1 LPLFFGAAA
10 LLPRRRSWRA
20 GSGTVYPR
28 PAGARGE
35 TIVDWT
41 WLLSASAFA
50 VAMSAT
56 PGPNN
61 TMVVASGATYGFG
74 RTVPHM
80 LGIAAGFPVMLVVL
94 GTAGLPLLTDPRV
107 HAVLKWV
114 GAAYLLWLAWKIA
127 RADPAPAEPGAKA
140 GPSGRPFGFLQA
152 ALFQWVNPKAWVIA
166 AGALATYTAGA
177 EGGSLVATLLLAGLF
192 GLVALPC
199 TAVWTLI
206 GVGTARIL
214 RTRRAV
220 RLFNLAMAG
229 LLVASLVPTL
239 HE

>member
-1 LPLFFGAAA
+1 M
-10 LLPRRRSWRA
+10 
-20 GSGTVYPR
+20 
-28 PAGARGE
+28 
-35 TIVDWT
+35 DWT
-41 WLLSASAFA
+41 WFLSASAFA

-61 TMVVASGATYGFG
+61 TMVVASGATYGFA

-80 LGIAAGFPVMLVVL
+80 LGISVGFPAMLIVL
-94 GTAGLPLLTDPRV
+94 GTVGLPLLTDPRV

-127 RADPAPAEPGAKA
+127 TADPDPADPVAKA
-140 GPSGRPFGFLQA
+140 AGAGGRPLGFVQA

-177 EGGSLVATLLLAGLF
+177 DGASLAATLALAVLF
-192 GLVALPC
+192 GIVALPC
-199 TAVWTLI
+199 IGLWTLV
-206 GVGTARIL
+206 GVGTARVL

-229 LLVASLVPTL
+229 LLVASLVPAL
-239 HE
+239 RE

>member
-1 LPLFFGAAA
+1 MN
-10 LLPRRRSWRA
+10 
-20 GSGTVYPR
+20 
-28 PAGARGE
+28 
-35 TIVDWT
+35 VDWT
-41 WLLSASAFA
+41 WLLSAGAFA

-61 TMVVASGATYGFG
+61 TMVVASGATYGFA

-127 RADPAPAEPGAKA
+127 SADPDPAEPAAKA
-140 GPSGRPFGFLQA
+140 VGRPLGFVQA

-166 AGALATYTAGA
+166 AGALATYAAGA
-177 EGGSLVATLLLAGLF
+177 EGDSLAATLGLAALF

-199 TAVWTLI
+199 VGLWTLI
-206 GVGTARIL
+206 GVGTARVL

-229 LLVASLVPTL
+229 LLVASLVPAL
-239 HE
+239 RE

>member
-1 LPLFFGAAA
+1 M
-10 LLPRRRSWRA
+10 
-20 GSGTVYPR
+20 
-28 PAGARGE
+28 
-35 TIVDWT
+35 DWT
-41 WLLSASAFA
+41 WFLSAGAFA

-61 TMVVASGATYGFG
+61 TMVVASGATYGFA
-74 RTVPHM
+74 RTVPHI

-127 RADPAPAEPGAKA
+127 RSDSDPADPAMKT
-140 GPSGRPFGFLQA
+140 SGHPLGFLQA
-152 ALFQWVNPKAWVIA
+152 ALFQWVNPKAWIIA
-166 AGALATYTAGA
+166 AGALATYTAQA
-177 EGGSLVATLLLAGLF
+177 EAAPLAATLALAILF

-199 TAVWTLI
+199 LGLWTLI
-206 GVGTARIL
+206 GVGTARVL
-214 RTRRAV
+214 RTRRAL

-239 HE
+239 RD

>member
-1 LPLFFGAAA
+1 M
-10 LLPRRRSWRA
+10 
-20 GSGTVYPR
+20 
-28 PAGARGE
+28 
-35 TIVDWT
+35 DWT
-41 WLLSASAFA
+41 WFLSASAFA

-61 TMVVASGATYGFG
+61 TMVVASGATYGFS
-74 RTVPHM
+74 RTLPHM
-80 LGIAAGFPVMLVVL
+80 LGIAAGFPVMLVLL

-127 RADPAPAEPGAKA
+127 TADPDPADPVAKA
-140 GPSGRPFGFLQA
+140 GASGRPLGFVQA

-166 AGALATYTAGA
+166 AGALATYTAGLD
-177 EGGSLVATLLLAGLF
+177 GSSLAATLALAVLF
-192 GLVALPC
+192 GIVALPC
-199 TAVWTLI
+199 VALWTLI
-206 GVGTARIL
+206 GVGTARVL

-229 LLVASLVPTL
+229 LLVASLIPAL
-239 HE
+239 RE

>member
-1 LPLFFGAAA
+1 M
-10 LLPRRRSWRA
+10 
-20 GSGTVYPR
+20 
-28 PAGARGE
+28 
-35 TIVDWT
+35 DWT
-41 WLLSASAFA
+41 WFLSATAFA

-61 TMVVASGATYGFG
+61 TMVVASGATYGFA

-127 RADPAPAEPGAKA
+127 NADPDPADPATTA
-140 GPSGRPFGFLQA
+140 SGRPLGALQA
-152 ALFQWVNPKAWVIA
+152 ALFQWVNPKAWIIA
-166 AGALATYTAGA
+166 AGALATYTAQG
-177 EGGSLVATLLLAGLF
+177 EGGSLAATLLLAVLF

-199 TAVWTLI
+199 LGFWTLI

-214 RTRRAV
+214 RTRRGI

-229 LLVASLVPTL
+229 LLVASLVPAL
-239 HE
+239 RE

>member
-1 LPLFFGAAA
+1 M
-10 LLPRRRSWRA
+10 
-20 GSGTVYPR
+20 
-28 PAGARGE
+28 
-35 TIVDWT
+35 DWT
-41 WLLSASAFA
+41 WFLSASAFA

-61 TMVVASGATYGFG
+61 TMVVASGATYGFA

-80 LGIAAGFPVMLVVL
+80 LGIATGFPVMLVVL

-114 GAAYLLWLAWKIA
+114 GAAYLLWLAWNIA
-127 RADPAPAEPGAKA
+127 TSDPDPAEPGAKA
-140 GPSGRPFGFLQA
+140 GTGRPLGFFQA

-166 AGALATYTAGA
+166 AGALATYTAHA
-177 EGGSLVATLLLAGLF
+177 GSASLIATLLLAILF

-199 TAVWTLI
+199 LGFWTLI
-206 GVGTARIL
+206 GVGTARVL
-214 RTRRAV
+214 RTRRAL

-229 LLVASLVPTL
+229 LLVASLVPAL
-239 HE
+239 AE

>member
-1 LPLFFGAAA
+1 
-10 LLPRRRSWRA
+10 
-20 GSGTVYPR
+20 
-28 PAGARGE
+28 
-35 TIVDWT
+35 VDWT
-41 WLLSASAFA
+41 WFLSASAFA

-61 TMVVASGATYGFG
+61 TMVVASGATYGLA

-94 GTAGLPLLTDPRV
+94 GTAGLPLLIDPRV

-127 RADPAPAEPGAKA
+127 TSDSDPADPATKT
-140 GPSGRPFGFLQA
+140 SGRPLGFLQA
-152 ALFQWVNPKAWVIA
+152 ALFQWVNPKAWIIA
-166 AGALATYTAGA
+166 AGALATYTAQGEA
-177 EGGSLVATLLLAGLF
+177 APFAATLLLAILF

-199 TAVWTLI
+199 LCLWTLI
-206 GVGTARIL
+206 GVGTARVL
-214 RTRRAV
+214 RTRRAL

-239 HE
+239 RD

>member
-1 LPLFFGAAA
+1 M
-10 LLPRRRSWRA
+10 
-20 GSGTVYPR
+20 
-28 PAGARGE
+28 
-35 TIVDWT
+35 DWT
-41 WLLSASAFA
+41 WFLSAGAFA

-61 TMVVASGATYGFG
+61 TMVVASGATYGFA

-127 RADPAPAEPGAKA
+127 RSDSDPADPTVKT
-140 GPSGRPFGFLQA
+140 SGRPLGFLQA
-152 ALFQWVNPKAWVIA
+152 ALFQWVNPKAWIIA
-166 AGALATYTAGA
+166 AGALATHTAQA
-177 EGGSLVATLLLAGLF
+177 AAAPLAATLLLALLF

-199 TAVWTLI
+199 LGLWTLI
-206 GVGTARIL
+206 GVGTARVL
-214 RTRRAV
+214 RTRRAL

-239 HE
+239 RDQG

>member
-1 LPLFFGAAA
+1 M
-10 LLPRRRSWRA
+10 
-20 GSGTVYPR
+20 
-28 PAGARGE
+28 
-35 TIVDWT
+35 DWT

-61 TMVVASGATYGFG
+61 TMVVASGATYGFA

-80 LGIAAGFPVMLVVL
+80 LGIAAGFPVMLIVL

-127 RADPAPAEPGAKA
+127 AAEPDPAVAAAKPGA
-140 GPSGRPFGFLQA
+140 PGRPLGFLQA
-152 ALFQWVNPKAWVIA
+152 ALFQWVNPKAWIIA
-166 AGALATYTAGA
+166 AGALATYTAEGQGA
-177 EGGSLVATLLLAGLF
+177 SPAATLLLALVF
-192 GLVALPC
+192 GLVAVPC
-199 TAVWTLI
+199 VALWTLV
-206 GVGTARIL
+206 GVGTARVL
-214 RTRRAV
+214 RSRRAM

-229 LLVASLVPTL
+229 LLVASLVPVL
-239 HE
+239 AE

>member
-1 LPLFFGAAA
+1 M
-10 LLPRRRSWRA
+10 
-20 GSGTVYPR
+20 
-28 PAGARGE
+28 
-35 TIVDWT
+35 DWT
-41 WLLSASAFA
+41 WFLSASAFA

-61 TMVVASGATYGFG
+61 TMVVASGATYGFA

-80 LGIAAGFPVMLVVL
+80 LGIAAGFPVMLIVL

-127 RADPAPAEPGAKA
+127 ASDPTPAEPGAKA
-140 GPSGRPFGFLQA
+140 GAGRPLGFLQA
-152 ALFQWVNPKAWVIA
+152 ALFQWVNPKAWIIA
-166 AGALATYTAGA
+166 AGALATYTAQA
-177 EGGSLVATLLLAGLF
+177 EGGSLAATLLLATLF

-199 TAVWTLI
+199 LGFWTLI
-206 GVGTARIL
+206 GVGTARVL
-214 RTRRAV
+214 RTRRAL

-229 LLVASLVPTL
+229 LLVASLVPAL
-239 HE
+239 AG

>member
-1 LPLFFGAAA
+1 MD
-10 LLPRRRSWRA
+10 
-20 GSGTVYPR
+20 V
-28 PAGARGE
+28 
-35 TIVDWT
+35 T

-50 VAMSAT
+50 IAMSAT

-61 TMVVASGATYGFG
+61 TMVVASGATYGFA

-80 LGIAAGFPVMLVVL
+80 LGIAAGFPVMLIVL

-127 RADPAPAEPGAKA
+127 ASDPTPAEPGAKA
-140 GPSGRPFGFLQA
+140 GAGRPLGFLQA
-152 ALFQWVNPKAWVIA
+152 ALFQWVNPKAWIIA
-166 AGALATYTAGA
+166 AGALATYTAQA
-177 EGGSLVATLLLAGLF
+177 EGGSLAATLLLATLF

-199 TAVWTLI
+199 LGFWTLI
-206 GVGTARIL
+206 GVGTARVL
-214 RTRRAV
+214 RTRRAL

-229 LLVASLVPTL
+229 LLVASLVPAL
-239 HE
+239 AG

>member
-1 LPLFFGAAA
+1 M
-10 LLPRRRSWRA
+10 
-20 GSGTVYPR
+20 
-28 PAGARGE
+28 
-35 TIVDWT
+35 DWT
-41 WLLSASAFA
+41 WFLSAGAFA

-61 TMVVASGATYGFG
+61 TMVVASGATYGFA

-107 HAVLKWV
+107 HAVLKWA

-127 RADPAPAEPGAKA
+127 SSDSDPADPATTA
-140 GPSGRPFGFLQA
+140 SRPLGFLQA
-152 ALFQWVNPKAWVIA
+152 ALFQWVNPKAWIIA
-166 AGALATYTAGA
+166 AGALATYTAQA
-177 EGGSLVATLLLAGLF
+177 EAAPLAATLALAILF

-199 TAVWTLI
+199 LGFWTLI
-206 GVGTARIL
+206 GVGTARVL
-214 RTRRAV
+214 RTRRALRV
-220 RLFNLAMAG
+220 FNLAMAG

-239 HE
+239 RD